1 MSNRIRDAY
10 EARADEAEFILYHM
24 NESEPKIKLL
34 QETFKVKQVIGKGV
48 DDEYSKCSPRRYP
61 KSGVYLDVEFAEPFD
76 GDPDPAVGRML
87 SSFLKVPVV
96 CTTSEHDGYGGDW
109 SFFRVIMPSPF
120 ESLLP
125 KSGEERCRSVSSAKP
140 VVSPAPVPVGKRNAD
155 GVMEYRIGSTT
166 YVDISKVPFFRSLK
180 YSWSSGA
187 KGQSIITDYMRVS
200 GQWTK
205 ILASHGM
212 YEKDGQVY
220 RRTNG
225 APSYVPPVRPARKRD
240 DEPDDVE
247 LAAVA
252 MMMEE
257 VM

>member
-1 MSNRIRDAY
+1 MTTRIKEAY
-10 EARADEAEFILYHM
+10 EARANEAEFILYHM
-24 NESEPKIKLL
+24 NEGEPKIKLL
-34 QETFKVKQVIGKGV
+34 QETFKVTQIIGKGV
-48 DDEYSKCSPRRYP
+48 DDDLSERSPKRYP

-76 GDPDPAVGRML
+76 ADSDPAAARML
-87 SSFLKVPVV
+87 SSLINVPVV
-96 CTTSEHDGYGGDW
+96 YTASEHDGCGGDW
-109 SFFRVIMPSPF
+109 SFFRVIIPSPF

-125 KSGEERCRSVSSAKP
+125 KSDEERSRSVPSAKP
-140 VVSPAPVPVGKRNAD
+140 VISPAPVPVGKRNAD

-187 KGQSIITDYMRVS
+187 KGQSIITDYMRVT
-200 GQWTK
+200 GQWAK

-225 APSYVPPVRPARKRD
+225 SPSYVPPARPVRKED
-240 DEPDDVE
+240 DGPDDVG
-247 LAAVA
+247 LAAVV
-252 MMMEE
+252 MMMED
-257 VM
+257 VV

>member
-1 MSNRIRDAY
+1 MTTRIKEAY
-10 EARADEAEFILYHM
+10 EARADEVEFILYHM
-24 NESEPKIKLL
+24 NETEPKIKLL
-34 QETFKVKQVIGKGV
+34 QKTFKVKQVIGKGV
-48 DDEYSKCSPRRYP
+48 DDEYSKCSPKRYP
-61 KSGVYLDVEFAEPFD
+61 KSGVYLDVEFAEPFE

-96 CTTSEHDGYGGDW
+96 CTISEHDGHGGDW

-125 KSGEERCRSVSSAKP
+125 KSGDERCRSVSAAKP
-140 VVSPAPVPVGKRNAD
+140 AVSPAPVPVGKRNAD

-187 KGQSIITDYMRVS
+187 KGQSIITDYMRET
-200 GQWTK
+200 GRWAK

-220 RRTNG
+220 RRANG
-225 APSYVPPVRPARKRD
+225 SPSYVLPPRPARKEE

-252 MMMEE
+252 MMMED